1 MGDQVV
7 EVDCYSGT
15 SYAERPKA
23 LIWQGQKIKV
33 TQIFSSRFT
42 PGSKVFEVILENGW
56 TLTLQYIIQA
66 DHWTA
71 SGLPD

>member
-7 EVDCYSGT
+7 EVDCYSGA
-15 SYAERPKA
+15 SYGERPKA
-23 LIWQGQKIKV
+23 IIWHSTKIV
-33 TQIFSSRFT
+33 VSQVLSSQLS
-42 PGSKVFEVILENGW
+42 PDGKVFEVKLENGW
-56 TLTLQYIIQA
+56 TVTLRYFSQI